1 MAGVARRDCTARKSS
16 ATSRLQYVIILF
28 SMSAADSLKLNKAAL
43 TVVSLADQ
51 SDDREYWHAKSPYER
66 LQAVETL
73 RQLNYGYRQST
84 TRLQRVLEVAQR
96 ASS

>member
-1 MAGVARRDCTARKSS
+1 MNA
-16 ATSRLQYVIILF
+16 L
-28 SMSAADSLKLNKAAL
+28 DSLKLNKTAL
-43 TVVSLADQ
+43 TVASLADQ
-51 SDDREYWHAKSPYER
+51 SDDKQYWHSKSPYER

-84 TRLQRVLEVAQR
+84 ARLQRVLEVTQR